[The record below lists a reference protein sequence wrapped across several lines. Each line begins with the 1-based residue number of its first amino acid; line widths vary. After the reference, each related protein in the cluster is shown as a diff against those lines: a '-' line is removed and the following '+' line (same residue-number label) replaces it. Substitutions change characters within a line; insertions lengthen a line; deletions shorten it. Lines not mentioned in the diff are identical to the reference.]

1 MKRHLALCLTAGL
14 CSASFSSASMATD
27 RSYRQQCTRIAQM
40 APYWL
45 LWTAFELMQR
55 VEAAGCKS
63 YTETGTATVVLT
75 PNNASDPNT
84 AYSGTMTLNG
94 SLECA
99 DYSSC
104 FSARD
109 TVEVRDPETL
119 QVQTIP
125 MSELK
130 VGQYVR
136 VGIPKDQTE
145 PRYEPVLDFLHRN
158 AEQKATF
165 IRIKISERKY
175 VLLTPTHLLQQAKK
189 ANDTYDPDILFGW
202 IQAKDLRARDSVFY
216 QGKPKLIRNT
226 TYLEKIGIYAPL
238 TPSCAIEVNGVG
250 CSCLAEIPSNNW
262 MMYAA
267 TKSGYMKLR
276 SLLVS
281 PRTSED
287 ASVPVHPIDAA
298 AHRLMMRATT
308 DASSRPQ

>member
-45 LWTAFELMQR
+45 LWSAFELMQR
-55 VEAAGCKS
+55 VEAGGCKS

-75 PNNASDPNT
+75 PNNASDPT
-84 AYSGTMTLNG
+84 TYSGTMTLTG
-94 SLECA
+94 SLKCA
-99 DYSSC
+99 DSMNC
-104 FSARD
+104 FSATD
-109 TVEVRDPETL
+109 TVETRDPETL

-145 PRYEPVLDFLHRN
+145 PRYEPVLDFLHKN
-158 AEQKATF
+158 EEQIASF

-189 ANDTYDPDILFGW
+189 ADDTYDPDTSFGW
-202 IQAKDLRARDSVFY
+202 IQAKDLRAGDSVFY
-216 QGKPKLIRNT
+216 QGKPKVIRNT
-226 TYLEKIGIYAPL
+226 TDREEIGIYAPL

-250 CSCLAEIPSNNW
+250 CSCLAEIESDNW
-262 MMYAA
+262 IEYVAA
-267 TKSGYMKLR
+267 KQLYMPLR
-276 SLLVS
+276 ARLVS
-281 PRTSED
+281 PRVSEQE
-287 ASVPVHPIDAA
+287 AVPVHPFDTV
-298 AHRLMMRATT
+298 AHRLLMRATT
-308 DASSRPQ
+308 VALSLQ